1 MQYVVIDDG
10 IIRKCWNYWCFTA
23 SRVYISAYSVITF
36 SGADNHF
43 NLPFTISAAL
53 VKVEGNT
60 GLESKCYVQPFHP
73 IRYCSLIIFSKKHKC
88 FMDSNSFW
96 RFRQKS
102 DWFTDSE
109 LYNQITYLLKQHCI
123 HDVNVDV
130 INIRK
135 CQLKPVT

>member
-1 MQYVVIDDG
+1 MPFKESFFLVLRIHQLRGTHYQRKIFVYYFPDFYSLSYTVLNCNHNGVQYVVINDG

-73 IRYCSLIIFSKKHKC
+73 IRYCSLIIFSKKQV
-88 FMDSNSFW
+88 F
-96 RFRQKS
+96 
-102 DWFTDSE
+102 
-109 LYNQITYLLKQHCI
+109 YG
-123 HDVNVDV
+123 
-130 INIRK
+130 
-135 CQLKPVT
+135 